1 MEKMERKISKL
12 MDEYGFTSFEKALYT
27 DPYSYDKDKVK
38 LEERLKL
45 IEDSK
50 SRDDFI
56 SKVLETFSPFD
67 SSNGQLYAVFS
78 KLAYGHTKRLKDY
91 LEKICT
97 DKVCTL
103 SDVGSVTIGNDY
115 FSVQV
120 DNGRGDGESYVYIVD
135 ERFNN
140 ERVNDNMF
148 DKSTLTVF
156 RAKNS
161 NISRYDCESD
171 WIPSITLNGHYFAR
185 CYNGVVCIEK
195 FRDLEE

>member
-1 MEKMERKISKL
+1 MEKMDRKISKL

-27 DPYSYDKDKVK
+27 DPYSYDKDKAK
-38 LEERLKL
+38 LEARLKM

-50 SRDDFI
+50 TRNDFI
-56 SKVLETFSPFD
+56 LKVLETFSPSD
-67 SSNGQLYAVFS
+67 TSNGQLYAVFS
-78 KLAYGHTKRLKDY
+78 KLACGHTKRLKEY

-103 SDVGSVTIGNDY
+103 SDAGSVTIGNDY

-161 NISRYDCESD
+161 KISKYDCKSD
-171 WIPSITLNGHYFAR
+171 WIPGIALNGQYFAR
-185 CYNGVVCIEK
+185 YYNGVVCLEK

>member
-1 MEKMERKISKL
+1 MEKMDRKISKL

-27 DPYSYDKDKVK
+27 DPYSYDKDKAK

-56 SKVLETFSPFD
+56 LKVLETFSPFD

-78 KLAYGHTKRLKDY
+78 KLAYGHTSRLKAY
-91 LEKICT
+91 LDEIKIKMVVT
-97 DKVCTL
+97 S
-103 SDVGSVTIGNDY
+103 SDVGSVRVGNDN
-115 FSVQV
+115 FSVLV
-120 DNGRGDGESYVYIVD
+120 NNGRGDGDTYVYIVD
-135 ERFNN
+135 GRTNS
-140 ERVNDNMF
+140 NMF
-148 DKSTLTVF
+148 DPLFTTFQGRKI
-156 RAKNS
+156 K
-161 NISRYDCESD
+161 ISAYDCENE
-171 WIPSITLNGHYFAR
+171 WIDGVELNGEYFAH